1 MRSFDQFLYELNKT
15 YTPGGAPGN
24 RRITGVT
31 DEEEYGKT
39 DPDEKARVKREKLTA
54 QDKKNEN
61 LRKQREASKPTL
73 KDVNI
78 RKGEE
83 DIKDKKQKRAARIEN
98 QKIKKAKADKEKR
111 DAELEAAQAK
121 LSSKQKLAQQIRGKK
136 GYKPEKINDPKKY
149 GVGGAARNL
158 ARAGRNIV
166 RNASAISTNLSAR
179 KDREEVGKL
188 QMQRGQA
195 PSDGTTK
202 QKIGFATKPVRQAV
216 GNAATSVKRTAGRGI
231 EKVGSG
237 MSRVGNRIS
246 GKPVSNP
253 VKRARPS
260 TPVQGPSQQGA
271 VKKIRRFKGQ
281 VMQDHYNYNEDF
293 IGEAEKKGEKKKEK
307 IDVMK
312 GTNKVEVN
320 PKMQAE
326 AKKMTK
332 KQIKK
337 RDEIADA
344 ISTREMNK
352 RYGDKNVK
360 YAIATK
366 LAMKKEDVT
375 LQDANGNDFVQIVDL
390 IKPEP
395 LVKARSVQE
404 ISECWKTHKQVGYK
418 KKGGRMVP
426 NCVPKNE
433 EVELGEMI
441 GNPIKRIMKTRQQ
454 KQKYGMS
461 GQDMSD
467 VKKVAKETG
476 GNIGAIKNKR
486 NEQITGRGTNKK
498 SVQTRKNLVHTQRK
512 LDKFIGGLEKDKVP
526 VQMGSAPAGLKN
538 YSTDAIKRK
547 YNPEKGIETTKKFSK
562 KTYPSKEGV
571 NEETINEVSAELA
584 SKAFKAANKKYQ
596 YADDNKTRADA
607 LRQKIK
613 FAAYA
618 NKKYKKLNKDR
629 GDLNKIYN
637 KPDAVKE
644 AKMPVKG
651 LVKFDAMVA
660 ANKKKRKNALLIQ
673 KVIGEE
679 TPDAISGKDLKR
691 ISALSG
697 KKTRFGDGP
706 EGTAKRKAALEKK
719 RGMKLDDHPQ
729 FKTEGKG
736 SNPNKRYIGD
746 PNVTSKKQFTK
757 TGAIGVEITN
767 PDEEQGIQQRR
778 NAKER
783 EREEK
788 RKRIEKKKE
797 QHRKKRQGDIPF
809 DATLD
814 SDT

>member
-1 MRSFDQFLYELNKT
+1 MRSFDQFLYEVNKT

>member
-1 MRSFDQFLYELNKT
+1 
-15 YTPGGAPGN
+15 
-24 RRITGVT
+24 
-31 DEEEYGKT
+31 
-39 DPDEKARVKREKLTA
+39 
-54 QDKKNEN
+54 
-61 LRKQREASKPTL
+61 
-73 KDVNI
+73 
-78 RKGEE
+78 
-83 DIKDKKQKRAARIEN
+83 RIEN

-433 EVELGEMI
+433 EVEL
-441 GNPIKRIMKTRQQ
+441 
-454 KQKYGMS
+454 
-461 GQDMSD
+461 
-467 VKKVAKETG
+467 
-476 GNIGAIKNKR
+476 
-486 NEQITGRGTNKK
+486 
-498 SVQTRKNLVHTQRK
+498 
-512 LDKFIGGLEKDKVP
+512 
-526 VQMGSAPAGLKN
+526 
-538 YSTDAIKRK
+538 
-547 YNPEKGIETTKKFSK
+547 
-562 KTYPSKEGV
+562 
-571 NEETINEVSAELA
+571 
-584 SKAFKAANKKYQ
+584 
-596 YADDNKTRADA
+596 
-607 LRQKIK
+607 
-613 FAAYA
+613 
-618 NKKYKKLNKDR
+618 
-629 GDLNKIYN
+629 
-637 KPDAVKE
+637 
-644 AKMPVKG
+644 
-651 LVKFDAMVA
+651 
-660 ANKKKRKNALLIQ
+660 
-673 KVIGEE
+673 
-679 TPDAISGKDLKR
+679 
-691 ISALSG
+691 
-697 KKTRFGDGP
+697 
-706 EGTAKRKAALEKK
+706 
-719 RGMKLDDHPQ
+719 
-729 FKTEGKG
+729 
-736 SNPNKRYIGD
+736 
-746 PNVTSKKQFTK
+746 
-757 TGAIGVEITN
+757 
-767 PDEEQGIQQRR
+767 
-778 NAKER
+778 
-783 EREEK
+783 
-788 RKRIEKKKE
+788 
-797 QHRKKRQGDIPF
+797 
-809 DATLD
+809 
-814 SDT
+814 

>member
-1 MRSFDQFLYELNKT
+1 MRKLSVQEIIEKVNLNDPNREKT
-15 YTPGGAPGN
+15 AGGSPITSSSTRTP
-24 RRITGVT
+24 RIKKTAKDFGRKK
-31 DEEEYGKT
+31 EEDAK
-39 DPDEKARVKREKLTA
+39 RKREANKPTPETA
-54 QDKKNEN
+54 QARLARLKADDVEAARDIKRAKLKSIQNAEARKETEATKKN
-61 LRKQREASKPTL
+61 
-73 KDVNI
+73 
-78 RKGEE
+78 
-83 DIKDKKQKRAARIEN
+83 
-98 QKIKKAKADKEKR
+98 R
-111 DAELEAAQAK
+111 DAELETAQARV
-121 LSSKQKLAQQIRGKK
+121 SSKQKLAQKIRGKS
-136 GYKPEKINDPKKY
+136 GYKPEKINNPKKY

-158 ARAGRNIV
+158 ARAGTNLA
-166 RNASAISTNLSAR
+166 RNAAAISTNLSAR
-179 KDREEVGKL
+179 KDRKEAGRL
-188 QMQRGQA
+188 QMQKGQA

-202 QKIGFATKPVRQAV
+202 QKIGFATKPVRQA
-216 GNAATSVKRTAGRGI
+216 ATNVKRATGRGI

-237 MSRVGNRIS
+237 MSRVGNKIA
-246 GKPVSNP
+246 GKPKKPAQQRDLGYS
-253 VKRARPS
+253 VKPIKPNR
-260 TPVQGPSQQGA
+260 
-271 VKKIRRFKGQ
+271 GQ

-344 ISTREMNK
+344 ISSREMKK
-352 RYGDKNVK
+352 RYGDTSVK

-366 LAMKKEDVT
+366 LAMEAKVDDRKIFGVTADRNERRFGKKGAFDPQGSGPRGQDTSERAKLAVKRGEEHRARRGVKTKGVKEDVT

-433 EVELGEMI
+433 EVELGEM
-441 GNPIKRIMKTRQQ
+441 
-454 KQKYGMS
+454 
-461 GQDMSD
+461 
-467 VKKVAKETG
+467 
-476 GNIGAIKNKR
+476 
-486 NEQITGRGTNKK
+486 
-498 SVQTRKNLVHTQRK
+498 
-512 LDKFIGGLEKDKVP
+512 
-526 VQMGSAPAGLKN
+526 
-538 YSTDAIKRK
+538 
-547 YNPEKGIETTKKFSK
+547 
-562 KTYPSKEGV
+562 
-571 NEETINEVSAELA
+571 
-584 SKAFKAANKKYQ
+584 
-596 YADDNKTRADA
+596 
-607 LRQKIK
+607 
-613 FAAYA
+613 
-618 NKKYKKLNKDR
+618 
-629 GDLNKIYN
+629 
-637 KPDAVKE
+637 
-644 AKMPVKG
+644 KG

-660 ANKKKRKNALLIQ
+660 ANKKKRKNALQIQ
-673 KVIGEE
+673 KVIGEQTKE
-679 TPDAISGKDLKR
+679 VDKKKLNKSLEKSLELTNYGSAEPFLSKDELKKR
-691 ISALSG
+691 
-697 KKTRFGDGP
+697 T
-706 EGTAKRKAALEKK
+706 EAKRKKRERIAKGDDRTTAQYNKDNLETTYQKT
-719 RGMKLDDHPQ
+719 RLNQ
-729 FKTEGKG
+729 IFKTEGKG

-778 NAKER
+778 NTKEK